1 MGAPKQSVH
10 NGLGA
15 GQDTA
20 GQGNESTQRGFLG
33 EVALEMAEL
42 EWQAFMA
49 GEQER
54 GDHNGKDIWGPLQAF
69 LEQNMK
75 EGSF

>member
-1 MGAPKQSVH
+1 MLSRNFQSNSEHKQINKHVPYNGMGAPKQSVH

-42 EWQAFMA
+42 E
-49 GEQER
+49 
-54 GDHNGKDIWGPLQAF
+54 
-69 LEQNMK
+69 
-75 EGSF
+75 